1 MGDAYHNMCLDCR
14 NLYDP
19 RQQWVS
25 FFVGICRPPTNPIC
39 SYRASLLVRRQL
51 TLNLARLSKQTLQKR
66 GLKMANDSAGLLRK
80 CSDI

>member
-1 MGDAYHNMCLDCR
+1 
-14 NLYDP
+14 
-19 RQQWVS
+19 
-25 FFVGICRPPTNPIC
+25 VGICRPPTNPIC